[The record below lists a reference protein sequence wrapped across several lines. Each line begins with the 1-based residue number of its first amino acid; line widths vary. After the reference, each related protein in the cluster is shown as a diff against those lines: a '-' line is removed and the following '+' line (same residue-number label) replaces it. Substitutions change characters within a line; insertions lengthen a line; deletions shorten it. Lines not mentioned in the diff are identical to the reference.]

1 MFKNIPLNS
10 SLGESSRSPS
20 RIPFLIL
27 LVVGVCALTSAS
39 VGYWL
44 GDEAIKGVAQPEEN
58 PLQRLNLPAQPTMKG
73 GESQST
79 VKFVPLNADK
89 VTKETKAYIQKK
101 QKNSRPAPTDSA
113 KKAATAQS
121 APAD

>member
-20 RIPFLIL
+20 RIPLLIL
-27 LVVGVCALTSAS
+27 LVVGFCALTSAS

-73 GESQST
+73 GQSQPT
-79 VKFVPLNADK
+79 VKFVPLNAEQVAKD
-89 VTKETKAYIQKK
+89 TKAYINKK
-101 QKNSRPAPTDSA
+101 QKNSRTALTDSA
-113 KKAATAQS
+113 KKAATAKS
-121 APAD
+121 APED